1 MENIYLNE
9 LSVDGQ
15 FQDIEEFSDAILP
28 VMKCLKY
35 IKNQGGVVYKYSEFY
50 NRKITKDKTWNDL
63 RTIRGD
69 HFTRLKSLL
78 LGTTDTPPFWDRQDK
93 WKQDIDAKY
102 QLDDMDV
109 AMTTI
114 AEAAE
119 ANGVLLSFPM
129 EKYQN
134 KILHVTKN
142 DAMYLQIP
150 SAVSFDFF
158 VESLREKK
166 QIDIHEY
173 VHKKYEGTRLN
184 FSKIEKQYGFYDFEK
199 EEVEDCLRT
208 FDKFVKI
215 ENWNAVY
222 RDKSLR
228 YKKYSPSSK
237 ENDWFS
243 DDLYKGNIID
253 KFRCGNKKRCFGYR
267 EDNIFYVLRMER
279 DHKISDKG

>member
-109 AMTTI
+109 AMT
-114 AEAAE
+114 
-119 ANGVLLSFPM
+119 
-129 EKYQN
+129 
-134 KILHVTKN
+134 
-142 DAMYLQIP
+142 
-150 SAVSFDFF
+150 
-158 VESLREKK
+158 
-166 QIDIHEY
+166 
-173 VHKKYEGTRLN
+173 
-184 FSKIEKQYGFYDFEK
+184 
-199 EEVEDCLRT
+199 
-208 FDKFVKI
+208 
-215 ENWNAVY
+215 
-222 RDKSLR
+222 
-228 YKKYSPSSK
+228 
-237 ENDWFS
+237 
-243 DDLYKGNIID
+243 
-253 KFRCGNKKRCFGYR
+253 
-267 EDNIFYVLRMER
+267 
-279 DHKISDKG
+279 